1 LQDQLKERLT
11 GAAILVVVVVLAIP
25 EMFHGRPATPGSPAA
40 PGAAAIP
47 LRTYTIDL
55 RTDPAAQPLRHGDA
69 HTENDNAAPVDTAPI
84 VPLPV
89 EPPAQL
95 TALQHEVPT
104 GVTTGIIERPEPEPL
119 PAPPAV
125 HKAAAVPDKPAQK
138 AADKAA
144 SSGWAVQVGSFRSKE
159 LAERMTRQVRAK
171 GFTVQLVGPDA
182 KGLYRVRSALVPERA
197 AASALR
203 ERMVEKGLKPI
214 INASP

>member
-40 PGAAAIP
+40 PGVAAIP

-55 RTDPAAQPLRHGDA
+55 RTDPAAQPLRHGDGHA
-69 HTENDNAAPVDTAPI
+69 DNDNAAPVDTAPI
-84 VPLPV
+84 VPLAL
-89 EPPAQL
+89 EPRPEVA
-95 TALQHEVPT
+95 ALQHEVPT
-104 GVTTGIIERPEPEPL
+104 GATTGIIQRPEPEPM
-119 PAPPAV
+119 PAPPAVQPAV
-125 HKAAAVPDKPAQK
+125 HKAAPV
-138 AADKAA
+138 ADKAA
-144 SSGWAVQVGSFRSKE
+144 TSGWAVQVGSFRSKE